1 VNAVAVFAFVS
12 AFLDGAFALTAF
24 LRARRSF
31 AHWPFAAGMAIL
43 AFQDICSGL
52 AESAQSPGEALL
64 LQQRRLMALF
74 LIPGI
79 WVLFSVTYARER
91 IRGYLDKRLML
102 FVTTFVLPLAI
113 AVFWRNYLVAP
124 VPTESGYSLGMFRL
138 GWAGVFLYAYTLIGS
153 VLVLMNL
160 ERTYRAAVGTM
171 RWRIKFMLIGIGLLF
186 AVRIYTSSQALVY
199 RRVDL
204 SVESLNSGA
213 MLVASLLLVGSFL
226 RAGDFEVDVYP
237 SQLVLQNSITVLVAG
252 VYLVL
257 VGSLAKVVAYL
268 GGDTAFALKAFLGLI
283 ALVVL
288 VLILQSDRARLQVG
302 RFVSRNFQRPL
313 YDYRNVWR
321 TFTEGTASRVEQG
334 ELCRSLV
341 KMTAEM
347 FQSLSVAL
355 WLVDEKRD
363 ALNLAAST
371 FLSEARGRESGLK
384 GSDADLIISHFNDR
398 REPVDIESSVNGWAS
413 ALKRIHPS
421 AFPNGGH
428 RVCVPLIGQGEII
441 GLISIGDRVG
451 GVPFTLQDFDVLK
464 CIGDHATAS
473 LQNVQLSEK
482 LLQAK
487 ELEAFQ
493 TMAAFFA
500 HDLKNAASTL
510 NLMLQNL
517 PVHFDDPEFRA
528 DSLRGISKTVTHINH
543 LIGRLSLIR
552 RELRINRVESDLNQ
566 VVASAFE
573 TFKNGPDLLLS
584 KDLSPLPKIMIDPDQ
599 MLKVVVNLL
608 LNATEAVPAEGRVR
622 IETKLDSNWV
632 VLTVADNGCGMNG
645 EFMRNGLF
653 RPFQTTKKNGL
664 GIGMFQSK
672 MIVEAHGGRIAVAS
686 EQGNGT
692 TFQVFLPV
700 VAQTK

>member
-1 VNAVAVFAFVS
+1 MNAVAVIAFVS
-12 AFLDGAFALTAF
+12 AFLDGGFALTAV
-24 LRARRSF
+24 LRSRRSF
-31 AHWPFAAGMAIL
+31 AHWPFAAGMAVL
-43 AFQDICSGL
+43 AFGDICSGL
-52 AESAQSPGEALL
+52 AAGAQSPAELLL
-64 LQQRRLMALF
+64 LQENRLIALF
-74 LIPGI
+74 LVPGV

-91 IRGYLDKRLML
+91 IRGYMDKRIQLF
-102 FVTTFVLPLAI
+102 FVTVVLPLCI
-113 AVFWRNYLVAP
+113 GLIWRENLVAL
-124 VPTESGYSLGMFRL
+124 VPMESAYSPTILRL
-138 GWAGVFLYAYTLIGS
+138 GWAGVILYAYVLVGS

-160 ERTYRAAVGTM
+160 ERTYRASVGTM

-186 AVRIYTSSQALVY
+186 AVRIYTGSQALVY
-199 RRVDL
+199 RRIDL
-204 SVESLNSGA
+204 SIESLNSGA
-213 MLVASLLLVGSFL
+213 MLVASMLLVGSFL

-237 SQLVLQNSITVLVAG
+237 SQSVLRNSITVLVAG

-257 VGSLAKVVAYL
+257 VGLLAKVVAYF
-268 GGDTAFALKAFLGLI
+268 GGDSAFALKAFLGLI
-283 ALVVL
+283 ALVIFVL
-288 VLILQSDRARLQVG
+288 LLQSDRARLQLG

-313 YDYRNVWR
+313 YDYRTVWR

-371 FLSEARGRESGLK
+371 FLSEARGQETGLLHPE
-384 GSDADLIISHFNDR
+384 ADLIIRHFNENP
-398 REPVDIESSVNGWAS
+398 EPIDIESSDKGWAK

-421 AFPNGGH
+421 EFPNGGH
-428 RVCVPLIGQGEII
+428 RVCVPLVGQGEII

-451 GVPFTLQDFDVLK
+451 GIAFTLQDFDVLK
-464 CIGDHATAS
+464 CVGDHATAS
-473 LQNVQLSEK
+473 LRNVQLSEK

-493 TMAAFFA
+493 TMATFFV

-528 DSLRGISKTVTHINH
+528 DSLRGISKTVTHINNV
-543 LIGRLSLIR
+543 IGRLSLIR
-552 RELRINRVESDLNQ
+552 RELGIARIEADLNQ
-566 VVASAFE
+566 VVCSAIAS
-573 TFKNGPDLLLS
+573 FKNGPDFLFS
-584 KDLSPLPKIMIDPDQ
+584 TDLSPMPKAMFDPEQ
-599 MLKVVVNLL
+599 MLKVVFNLV
-608 LNATEAVPAEGRVR
+608 LNATEAVPFGGQIR
-622 IETKLDSNWV
+622 IRTKLEANWI
-632 VLTVADNGCGMNG
+632 VLSVEDNGCGMSA

-686 EQGNGT
+686 EPGNGT

-700 VAQTK
+700 AAQTK